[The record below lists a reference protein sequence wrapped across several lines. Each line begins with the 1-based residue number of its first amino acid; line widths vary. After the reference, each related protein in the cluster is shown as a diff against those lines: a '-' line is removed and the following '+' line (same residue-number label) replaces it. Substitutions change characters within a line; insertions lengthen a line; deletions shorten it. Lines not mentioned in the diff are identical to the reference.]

1 MSKLSDYFYFVYFY
15 LIDSAR
21 CLDKVITKHLGHCD
35 LLSQS
40 H

>member
-21 CLDKVITKHLGHCD
+21 CLDKVITILD
-35 LLSQS
+35 LELIQFW
-40 H
+40 